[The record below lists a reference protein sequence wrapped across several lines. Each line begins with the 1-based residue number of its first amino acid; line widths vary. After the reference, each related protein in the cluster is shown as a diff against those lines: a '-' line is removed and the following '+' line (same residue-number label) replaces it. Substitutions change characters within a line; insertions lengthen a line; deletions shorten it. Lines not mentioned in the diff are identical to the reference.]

1 MIILFKRK
9 SVKIL
14 LLLVLERVREV
25 LLELIW
31 IYIIVFNF
39 FFLGGSVMLIFE
51 IGSLVG
57 EGIEEEIYCVNKRYR
72 RIYKFIVSL
81 FMIGNF

>member
-1 MIILFKRK
+1 
-9 SVKIL
+9 
-14 LLLVLERVREV
+14 
-25 LLELIW
+25 
-31 IYIIVFNF
+31 
-39 FFLGGSVMLIFE
+39 MLIFE

-72 RIYKFIVSL
+72 WIYKFIVSL